1 MLAAK
6 FIYGLI
12 RGESETERNVKS
24 ESGKH
29 VTGRIN
35 HRDGRKGGK
44 GEKLS
49 ALKADEGESMGGRR
63 KIEGQNEKCR
73 YST

>member
-1 MLAAK
+1 MK
-6 FIYGLI
+6 VENI
-12 RGESETERNVKS
+12 
-24 ESGKH
+24 
-29 VTGRIN
+29 TGRIN
-35 HRDGRKGGK
+35 HRDRRKGGK

-49 ALKADEGESMGGRR
+49 ALKADEGESMGGGR